1 MWIMDGKWKNKLRT
15 GSVMAKCLVAL
26 LLLTAGHGV
35 VAQQVKVMTFNIL
48 DGGRSTGKVEGPRR
62 VVEVIRNSGADI
74 VAMQET
80 YGSGEW
86 IASELG
92 YHLYL
97 RSTNLS
103 IMSRYPIVDTLD
115 AFKPFNSG
123 AVTIDVHGRPI
134 VVASNW
140 LNYPF
145 DYWDM
150 LEKGEPIDSARWRRE
165 FGGEKNTGILRG
177 ILNRLGPAIANSE
190 HVPVIVCGDFNSGS
204 HLDWVPETRHLNGG
218 HVMPFP
224 ATLLMEQAGFVDSFR
239 EIHPDPLAVR
249 GITWSPAF
257 PSAFRDRIDYIF
269 YRGSILKAVNAETID
284 THPIQYP
291 SDHAAVVATFE
302 IRKP

>member
-1 MWIMDGKWKNKLRT
+1 MDGKWKNRLRK
-15 GSVMAKCLVAL
+15 GPVMVKCLVAL
-26 LLLTAGHGV
+26 LLFTAGHGV

-48 DGGRSTGKVEGPRR
+48 DGGRSTGEVEGPRR
-62 VVEVIRNSGADI
+62 VVEVIRNSGTDI

-103 IMSRYPIVDTLD
+103 IMSRYPIVDTVD
-115 AFKPFNSG
+115 TYKPFNSG
-123 AVTIDVHGRPI
+123 AVTIDVNGHSI
-134 VVASNW
+134 IVASNW

-145 DYWDM
+145 DYWDL
-150 LEKGEPIDSARWRRE
+150 LEKGQPIDSADWQAQFR
-165 FGGEKNTGILRG
+165 GEKNAGILRQ
-177 ILNRLGPAIANSE
+177 ILTTLRPAIENSE
-190 HVPVIVCGDFNSGS
+190 NTPVIVCGDFNSGS
-204 HLDWVPETRHLNGG
+204 HLDWVPETRHLNAGY
-218 HVMPFP
+218 VMPFP
-224 ATLLMEQAGFVDSFR
+224 ATRLMEQAGFVDSFR

-257 PSAFRDRIDYIF
+257 PSAFQDRIDYIF
-269 YRGSILKAVNAETID
+269 YRGSILKAVDAETIA
-284 THPIQYP
+284 THPENYP
-291 SDHAAVVATFE
+291 SDHAAIVTTFE